1 MAISDISDLGQVRA
15 SSALILHTDKPFGLH
30 YLSELLNVPAERI
43 TLEYD
48 PNSPVDI
55 EVILGADWAGK
66 NPLP

>member
-1 MAISDISDLGQVRA
+1 MVVAEVSDLGQVRA

-30 YLSELLNVPAERI
+30 YLSDLLGVPAERI

-48 PNSPVDI
+48 PNAAIDI

-66 NPLP
+66 NTLP